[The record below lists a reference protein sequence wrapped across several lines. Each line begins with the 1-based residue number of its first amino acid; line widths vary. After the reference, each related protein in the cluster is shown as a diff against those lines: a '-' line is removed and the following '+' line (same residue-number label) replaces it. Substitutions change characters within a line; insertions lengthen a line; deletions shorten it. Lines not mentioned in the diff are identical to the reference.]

1 MESED
6 VMGNEMNEPL
16 VTEDPTGEIGAI
28 IRRMLEEHFKDT
40 LVFNPI
46 VVEVK
51 TDHEGDDYLHTYIV
65 FDGDFDKLD
74 AGWTMA
80 LPGKLWPHARALGY
94 PAIPIQSF
102 VAKSEWKQLQRM
114 LGWT

>member
-1 MESED
+1 
-6 VMGNEMNEPL
+6 MGNPNAKPT
-16 VTEDPTGEIGAI
+16 VTEDPTGMIGTM
-28 IRRMLEEHFKDT
+28 IRELLEEHFKD
-40 LVFNPI
+40 LFVFDPI

-74 AGWTMA
+74 PGWTVD
-80 LPGKLWPHARALGY
+80 LSEKLWPHTKALGY

-114 LGWT
+114 LR

>member
-1 MESED
+1 
-6 VMGNEMNEPL
+6 MGNEMNEPL

-65 FDGDFDKLD
+65 VDGDFDKLD
-74 AGWTMA
+74 PGWTMA
-80 LPGKLWPHARALGY
+80 LSGKLWPRARELGY

-102 VAKSEWKQLQRM
+102 VAKSEWKQLKRM
-114 LGWT
+114 LGWK

>member
-1 MESED
+1 
-6 VMGNEMNEPL
+6 MGNKVHEPI
-16 VTEDPTGEIGAI
+16 VTQDPTGVIGI
-28 IRRMLEEHFKDT
+28 MTREMLEEHFQD
-40 LVFNPI
+40 LFVFNPI

-74 AGWTMA
+74 PGWTMQ
-80 LPGKLWPHARALGY
+80 LGGKLWPHTKALGY

-102 VAKSEWKQLQRM
+102 VAKSEWKTLQRM
-114 LGWT
+114 LR

>member
-1 MESED
+1 
-6 VMGNEMNEPL
+6 MGNEMI
-16 VTEDPTGEIGAI
+16 TEDPTGEIGAI

-65 FDGDFDKLD
+65 VDGDFDKLD
-74 AGWTMA
+74 PGWTID

-102 VAKSEWKQLQRM
+102 VAKSEWKQLKRM
-114 LGWT
+114 LGWK